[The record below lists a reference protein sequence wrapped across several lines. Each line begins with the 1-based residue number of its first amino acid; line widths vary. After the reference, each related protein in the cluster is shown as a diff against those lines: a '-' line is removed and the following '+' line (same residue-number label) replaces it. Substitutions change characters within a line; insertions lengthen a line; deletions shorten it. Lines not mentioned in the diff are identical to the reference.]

1 MSYPKKI
8 RGFAKKKYLIQSE
21 SKILSTELPGL
32 LREAGL
38 EVSQPKTS
46 DENDRTMRL
55 SLTYRGLFFTTRK
68 PLTCVSYG
76 IVFFGSMEK
85 ARKTRTAVTVYLN
98 FFKIKLFTAFLF
110 IFLCLIIPITI
121 SWFLKQRIDIPPFS
135 FLGLPL
141 GIVVYF
147 HVRNRTFRAFGKLIR
162 LLESKKNVSQ
172 KNIS

>member
-8 RGFAKKKYLIQSE
+8 RGFARKKYLIQGE

-46 DENDRTMRL
+46 DENDRTIRL

-85 ARKTRTAVTVYLN
+85 ARKTRTAVTVTVRLFSVN
-98 FFKIKLFTAFLF
+98 PIKMA
-110 IFLCLIIPITI
+110 
-121 SWFLKQRIDIPPFS
+121 
-135 FLGLPL
+135 
-141 GIVVYF
+141 
-147 HVRNRTFRAFGKLIR
+147 
-162 LLESKKNVSQ
+162 
-172 KNIS
+172 